1 MNDYY
6 QDVIKYFNQKAASY
20 DDVDQQL
27 YWVLSDRF
35 FKKMLSNELS
45 NDLAQKEQV
54 RLLDAGAGTGRWTLV
69 LEELFGNKITDGQLI
84 DLSPNMLAEA
94 EKKIA
99 KRGLD
104 KKYTCMVGNIE
115 NLSIINDEQFDWS
128 ISFYNVISF
137 VENPDKALREIS
149 KKLKTDGLH
158 ISVIANKYHAYYFS
172 ILTNRLN
179 ELESVRQNSK
189 IKFNDTMPAIHC
201 FTPEEARQLYLNNG
215 FSTVRVLG
223 GPNFIYP
230 GMEETNVHG
239 STKQITNKLID
250 ENNFNK
256 ILDLELTHYGDSDVV
271 GRSNVLL
278 IIAKK

>member
-6 QDVIKYFNQKAASY
+6 QGVVEYFNQKAAAY
-20 DDVDQQL
+20 DDVDKQL
-27 YWVLSDRF
+27 YWVLSDKF
-35 FKKMLSNELS
+35 FKTILDKELS
-45 NDLAQKEQV
+45 IDLAQKEHV

-69 LEELFGNKITDGQLI
+69 LEELFGNKITSGQLI
-84 DLSPNMLAEA
+84 DISPGMLAEA

-104 KKYTCMVGNIE
+104 KKYTCTVGNIE
-115 NLSIINDEQFDWS
+115 NLSMIDDEQFDWS

-137 VENPDKALREIS
+137 VESPSKALHEIS
-149 KKLKTDGLH
+149 KKLKVGGLH

-172 ILTNRLN
+172 ILTNRLR
-179 ELESVRQNSK
+179 ELDNVRQNSK
-189 IKFNDTMPAIHC
+189 IKFNDAMPAIHC
-201 FTPEEARQLYLNNG
+201 FTPKETRQLYLNNG
-215 FSTVRVLG
+215 FSAVRVLG

-230 GMEETNVHG
+230 GMEETNIHG
-239 STKQITNKLID
+239 STKQIVNKLID
-250 ENNFNK
+250 ADNFNK